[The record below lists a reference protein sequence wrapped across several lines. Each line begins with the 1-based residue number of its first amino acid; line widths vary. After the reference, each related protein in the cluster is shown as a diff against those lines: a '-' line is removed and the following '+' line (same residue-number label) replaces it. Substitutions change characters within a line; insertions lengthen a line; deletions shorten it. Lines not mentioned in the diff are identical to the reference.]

1 MKTSLSGAL
10 PALVCAAVLALPSG
24 EAGAQRNQCGALS
37 SGAAT
42 CANQAYTAAD
52 GGIRYDVADGWVN
65 GVAGDVGLTVTGGA
79 ATTITSP
86 TAAAGGWASGIVL
99 RTAVQGSGDAT
110 SRTVT
115 LNAGLDAGAGAPAVV
130 IAQSNNILTGGFDNS
145 GVVIHQRGNAADA
158 TTVTLG
164 SNVAIG
170 TSMAPMKKFGVTVLV
185 EIGTNTA
192 TQTIASAATI
202 HSTEWGLMMDNR
214 GRGNTAI
221 TNTGS
226 ITTEATGG
234 TIYNKS
240 GIRVLDWSGNRGANR
255 TADTTTTVTNS
266 GAITVSAAGAHG
278 IHVDADGLGLYR
290 VVHSGTGTK
299 KIMAS
304 GENGHGIYVNASF
317 HDGAAGTD
325 AVGIESS
332 GDITASG
339 ENARGIFVNAIRSG
353 AAGAIDIT
361 ASAGTIT
368 AGSNTG
374 EGDAGIWVVNIGAG
388 AITVANSATIAA
400 STFGVFA
407 NSRGAGGAVTVTHSA
422 GAITSRRGVGI
433 AAVVG
438 NANSRGNT
446 SDVTVNVTGGSVTA
460 SPIRNSVAISAHTW
474 GTGSVNV
481 DVDAG
486 ATLTSKNNV
495 GVFAVIEDNPNNRAG
510 GIAID
515 QAGAISGRGGVYA
528 LVTPHASDTVRADSA
543 QPVIDVTW
551 TGTFTQFDRGADVVQ
566 ANNLIHALEIDH
578 ESTVKDILRVGGGS
592 GILAEVMSWRTA
604 SHVVSQADK
613 QTIADAAAADAILDS
628 TSGDMAKLKSKILQ
642 EIEEALANTGYT
654 IAGVDTTG
662 VDISDDD
669 QLAMWLKGRSDR
681 AAVMTHALQYAF
693 TEQEKTLLRALANGG
708 DVTGALSRLETA
720 IGTLP
725 TGYRARVM
733 EIARYHNDGNIRIMV
748 NAPSSMNGMNG
759 TSRIVSA
766 TDGVR
771 AIFAFADDRNGS
783 IEVTVGQGVEITGG
797 GAGIYVANAGFASD
811 GVRKQH
817 VTVHGTVTGGTDAA
831 VHLAGG
837 GRLTVGRTGR
847 VLAGSSGKAVLVND
861 PGRAEIDV
869 HGLVRGGSDAAIHL
883 AGGGRLTVGRTGQ
896 VLAGSSGKAVLADDP
911 GRAEIDV
918 HGLVRGGSDAAIHLA
933 GGGRLTVGRT
943 GQVLAGSS
951 GKAVLADDPG
961 RAEIDVHGLVR
972 GGSDAAIHLAGGG
985 RLTVGR
991 TGQVLAGS
999 SGKAVLADDPGRAE
1013 IHVHGLVRGAPGA
1026 LAAVH
1031 LTGSGTVTVGL
1042 NGRIEPN
1049 GAEHPIYFD
1058 DAGELV
1064 LPVAPNTRQ
1073 TPETRAEIH
1082 KRVGGT
1088 IGAADGA
1095 RIVVSYPEFVDG
1107 SPTGHSVSL
1116 PIEDLDEWWSQ
1127 DTEEPDITPPPDN
1140 KPREKEPPPR
1150 TFNCEGTMDK
1160 RCRLYE
1166 ALPSVLLAMNALP
1179 ARDARLSAARDA
1191 NGGWALVEGASSEWK
1206 AESATQPGGVAYDLR
1221 GHGVRAGVELAAGE
1235 RLRVGVSAH
1244 HLRGNAKM
1252 SPVGEIELS
1261 GAGAGVNAAFAE
1273 DGFYA
1278 DAQAAVT
1285 WFDAKLSSA
1294 GRGVLE
1300 NDANGV
1306 GYALGLE
1313 AGKRI
1318 DVSRALSVTPRA
1330 GLEWSDASM
1339 SSFVF
1344 IDNVGSGVRVSVD
1357 EAQALT
1363 GRVGARVEAAP
1374 SGDDGVLLFGALDVS
1389 HLLSQGAGARVADT
1403 ALKTT
1408 SEETGL
1414 RAGLG
1419 ASWSGD
1425 EGFSLQGAAH
1435 YAASGG
1441 DNRGFGGSLSLAM
1454 RF

>member
-115 LNAGLDAGAGAPAVV
+115 LDAGLDAGAGAPAVV
-130 IAQSNNILTGGFDNS
+130 ITQSNNILTGGFDNS

-325 AVGIESS
+325 AVRIESS

-361 ASAGTIT
+361 ASAGTIR

-486 ATLTSKNNV
+486 ATLTSENNV
-495 GVFAVIEDNPNNRAG
+495 GIFAVIEDNPKNRTG
-510 GIAID
+510 GIVID
-515 QAGAISGRGGVYA
+515 QAGTISGRGGVYA
-528 LVTPHASDTVRADSA
+528 LVTPRITGATRAN
-543 QPVIDVTW
+543 QRVVDVTW
-551 TGTFTQFDRGADVVQ
+551 TGTFTQSDRGADVVQ
-566 ANNLIHALEIDH
+566 ANNLGHALEIDH
-578 ESTVKDILRVGGGS
+578 EATAKELFRVGGRA
-592 GILAEVMSWRTA
+592 GIQAEVMSWRIA
-604 SHVVSQADK
+604 SHAVSVADK
-613 QTIADAAAADAILDS
+613 PDIADADAADAILDS
-628 TSGDMAKLKSKILQ
+628 TSGDMADLKRNILR
-642 EIEEALANTGYT
+642 EIREALTNTSYT

-662 VDISDDD
+662 VDIDDD
-669 QLAMWLKGRSDR
+669 NKLAEWLKGRSDR
-681 AAVMTHALQYAF
+681 VTVMEQALQYAF
-693 TEQEKTLLRALANGG
+693 NEQERAVLEALADGN
-708 DVTGALSRLETA
+708 DANLATALNELEA
-720 IGTLP
+720 AVGTLP
-725 TGYRARVM
+725 NEYRSDVMAIAGYR
-733 EIARYHNDGNIRIMV
+733 NDGNIHIEV
-748 NAPSSMNGMNG
+748 NAPSGMSGMNI
-759 TSRIVSA
+759 TERIVSA
-766 TDGVR
+766 TDAVR
-771 AIFAFADDRNGS
+771 AMFAFADDDNGS
-783 IEVTVGQGVEITGG
+783 IHVIVGEGAKITGG
-797 GAGIYVANAGFASD
+797 RAGIYVANAGF
-811 GVRKQH
+811 GNGNVRRQH
-817 VTVHGTVTGGTDAA
+817 VEVHGTVTGGSDAA

-847 VLAGSSGKAVLVND
+847 VLAGSSGRAVLVND
-861 PGRAEIDV
+861 PGRAEITVD
-869 HGLVRGGSDAAIHL
+869 GLVRGG
-883 AGGGRLTVGRTGQ
+883 
-896 VLAGSSGKAVLADDP
+896 
-911 GRAEIDV
+911 
-918 HGLVRGGSDAAIHLA
+918 
-933 GGGRLTVGRT
+933 
-943 GQVLAGSS
+943 
-951 GKAVLADDPG
+951 
-961 RAEIDVHGLVR
+961 
-972 GGSDAAIHLAGGG
+972 
-985 RLTVGR
+985 
-991 TGQVLAGS
+991 
-999 SGKAVLADDPGRAE
+999 
-1013 IHVHGLVRGAPGA
+1013 PGA
-1026 LAAVH
+1026 VAAVH
-1031 LTGSGTVTVGL
+1031 LTGGGRVTVGPDGL
-1042 NGRIEPN
+1042 IQAN
-1049 GAEHPIYFD
+1049 GAECAISSAECERSGADDHTIEVTFPTEIPISQHTQATRDEIRKQRVEGAIKGGRIVYRYV
-1058 DAGELV
+1058 ELV
-1064 LPVAPNTRQ
+1064 
-1073 TPETRAEIH
+1073 
-1082 KRVGGT
+1082 
-1088 IGAADGA
+1088 DGKT
-1095 RIVVSYPEFVDG
+1095 
-1107 SPTGHSVSL
+1107 TGHSVSGVSVR
-1116 PIEDLDEWWSQ
+1116 PDN
-1127 DTEEPDITPPPDN
+1127 EEEGGPPPDEGP
-1140 KPREKEPPPR
+1140 KPEPRRMEPPVR
-1150 TFNCEGTMDK
+1150 TAFNCEETTDK

-1179 ARDARLSAARDA
+1179 ARDDRLSAARDA

-1221 GHGVRAGVELAAGE
+1221 EHGMRAGVEIAAGE

-1252 SPVGEIELS
+1252 SPIGEIELS

-1318 DVSRALSVTPRA
+1318 DVSGALSVTPRA
-1330 GLEWSDASM
+1330 ALEWSDASL
-1339 SSFVF
+1339 STFAF
-1344 IDNVGSGVRVSVD
+1344 IDNVGSGVAVSVD

-1374 SGDDGVLLFGALDVS
+1374 SGADGVLLFGALDVS
-1389 HLLSQGAGARVADT
+1389 HLLSQGAGARAADT

-1408 SEETGL
+1408 SEKTGL

-1419 ASWSGD
+1419 ASRRWGED
-1425 EGFSLQGAAH
+1425 YSLQGAAH

-1441 DNRGFGGSLSLAM
+1441 DNSGFGGSLSLAM

>member
-1 MKTSLSGAL
+1 MNMIAGVPARLSRNETAPRRGGGGRMKTSLSGAL

-115 LNAGLDAGAGAPAVV
+115 LDAGAGAPAVV

-771 AIFAFADDRNGS
+771 AIFAFADDNNGS
-783 IEVTVGQGVEITGG
+783 IEVTVGEGAEITGG
-797 GAGIYVANAGFASD
+797 RAGIYVANAGFASD

-869 HGLVRGGSDAAIHL
+869 HGLVRGG
-883 AGGGRLTVGRTGQ
+883 
-896 VLAGSSGKAVLADDP
+896 P
-911 GRAEIDV
+911 
-918 HGLVRGGSDAAIHLA
+918 
-933 GGGRLTVGRT
+933 
-943 GQVLAGSS
+943 
-951 GKAVLADDPG
+951 
-961 RAEIDVHGLVR
+961 
-972 GGSDAAIHLAGGG
+972 
-985 RLTVGR
+985 
-991 TGQVLAGS
+991 
-999 SGKAVLADDPGRAE
+999 
-1013 IHVHGLVRGAPGA
+1013 GAP
-1026 LAAVH
+1026 AAVH
-1031 LTGSGTVTVGL
+1031 LTGGGTVTVGL
-1042 NGRIEPN
+1042 TGRIHAN
-1049 GAEHPIYFD
+1049 GAEHAIRGD
-1058 DAGELV
+1058 DATV
-1064 LPVAPNTRQ
+1064 VVVHT
-1073 TPETRAEIH
+1073 ETRVAELTQASALAAIRE
-1082 KRVGGT
+1082 RVDGT
-1088 IGAADGA
+1088 IGAGEDA
-1095 RIVVSYPEFVDG
+1095 RVLARFAEIVDG
-1107 SPTGHSVSL
+1107 VPSGHSRTVPVGENGAAAVDTL
-1116 PIEDLDEWWSQ
+1116 PVTLEIEEDEPE
-1127 DTEEPDITPPPDN
+1127 DPPPAPPKPPARTPTATPPADPFD
-1140 KPREKEPPPR
+1140 
-1150 TFNCEGTMDK
+1150 CDDAMDG
-1160 RCRLYE
+1160 RCSLYE

-1179 ARDARLSAARDA
+1179 ARDARLSATRDA

-1206 AESATQPGGVAYDLR
+1206 AASATRPGGVAYDLR

-1294 GRGVLE
+1294 THGVLSRQS
-1300 NDANGV
+1300 DTNGV

-1330 GLEWSDASM
+1330 ALEWSDASM

-1344 IDNVGSGVRVSVD
+1344 IDRVGSGVRVSVD

-1419 ASWSGD
+1419 ASWSGTRA
-1425 EGFSLQGAAH
+1425 FRSRARRITPRAAATT
-1435 YAASGG
+1435 AAS
-1441 DNRGFGGSLSLAM
+1441 AAP
-1454 RF
+1454 

>member
-24 EAGAQRNQCGALS
+24 EAGARDECGALT

-42 CANQAYTAAD
+42 CADAAYA
-52 GGIRYDVADGWVN
+52 GGIRYDAADGWVN
-65 GVAGDVGLTVTGGA
+65 GVGGDVALTVTGGA
-79 ATTITSP
+79 ATTITSS
-86 TAAAGGWASGIVL
+86 TTAAGGWASGIVL
-99 RTAVQGSGDAT
+99 RTSEQSPIGST
-110 SRTVT
+110 TRTVT
-115 LNAGLDAGAGAPAVV
+115 LDAGVGTGMPAVV
-130 IAQSNNILTGGFDNS
+130 IAQGSNTLTGGFDNS
-145 GVVIHQRGNAADA
+145 GVVIHQRGRLADA

-170 TSMAPMKKFGVTVLV
+170 TAETPMKKFGVTVLV
-185 EIGTNTA
+185 ETA
-192 TQTIASAATI
+192 GNSGAQTIASAATI
-202 HSTEWGLMMDNR
+202 HSREWGLMMDNR
-214 GRGNTAI
+214 GEGNTEV
-221 TNTGS
+221 TNSGS
-226 ITTEATGG
+226 ITTSETGG
-234 TIYNKS
+234 NAYWKS
-240 GIRVLDWSGNRGANR
+240 GIRVLDWSGNRGVNR

-278 IHVDADGLGLYR
+278 IHVDADG
-290 VVHSGTGTK
+290 SGTYEIVHGVAGEDGTVAGT
-299 KIMAS
+299 IAAS
-304 GENGHGIYVNASF
+304 GADGHGIYVDAGHRGNEAAVEIASR
-317 HDGAAGTD
+317 
-325 AVGIESS
+325 

-339 ENARGIFVNAIRSG
+339 SNGRGIYVRGSTDG
-353 AAGAIDIT
+353 ALSIA

-368 AGSNTG
+368 AGSETG
-374 EGDAGIWVVNIGAG
+374 EGDAGIWVTNSDAG
-388 AITVANSATIAA
+388 AITVANSATIEA
-400 STFGVFA
+400 STYGILAHHTDNSASA
-407 NSRGAGGAVTVTHSA
+407 NDTDSPADAIRVTHST
-422 GAITSRRGVGI
+422 GAITSARGIGI
-433 AAVVG
+433 SAVIG
-438 NANSRGNT
+438 TRNT
-446 SDVTVNVTGGSVTA
+446 SKNPHNVTVNVTGGSVTA
-460 SPIRNSVAISAHTW
+460 SPTRNRVAIAARTF

-481 DVDAG
+481 NVGRG
-486 ATLTSKNNV
+486 AALTARNNV
-495 GVFAVIEDNPNNRAG
+495 GIFAVIENSPNNRAG

-515 QAGAISGRGGVYA
+515 QAGTISGQGGVYA
-528 LVTPHASDTVRADSA
+528 LVTPHAEGAPRADSA

-551 TGTFTQFDRGADVVQ
+551 TGTFTQVDRGADVVQ
-566 ANNLIHALEIDH
+566 ANNLGHALEIDH
-578 ESTVKDILRVGGGS
+578 ESTATEFFRVGGGP

-604 SHVVSQADK
+604 SHLVSRADTP
-613 QTIADAAAADAILDS
+613 TIANDAAADAILDS
-628 TSGDMAKLKSKILQ
+628 TSGDMADLKSKILG
-642 EIEEALANTGYT
+642 EIREALTNTGYT

-662 VDISDDD
+662 VDISDDN

-681 AAVMTHALQYAF
+681 VTVMTQALRWAF
-693 TEQEKTLLRALANGG
+693 TEQERAVLEALANGG
-708 DVTGALSRLETA
+708 DVAGALSRLKA
-720 IGTLP
+720 AVGTLP
-725 TGYRARVM
+725 TDYESEVMAVAGYR
-733 EIARYHNDGNIRIMV
+733 HDGNIRIVV
-748 NAPSSMNGMNG
+748 NKPMNDE
-759 TSRIVSA
+759 SDAERIVSA

-771 AIFAFADDRNGS
+771 AIFAFADDHNGA
-783 IEVTVGQGVEITGG
+783 IEVTVGQGAEITGG
-797 GAGIYVANAGFASD
+797 RAGIYVANAGIGSD

-817 VTVHGTVTGGTDAA
+817 VTVHGTVTGGSDSA

-837 GRLTVGRTGR
+837 GKLTVGRTGR

-869 HGLVRGGSDAAIHL
+869 HGLVRGG
-883 AGGGRLTVGRTGQ
+883 
-896 VLAGSSGKAVLADDP
+896 P
-911 GRAEIDV
+911 
-918 HGLVRGGSDAAIHLA
+918 
-933 GGGRLTVGRT
+933 
-943 GQVLAGSS
+943 
-951 GKAVLADDPG
+951 
-961 RAEIDVHGLVR
+961 
-972 GGSDAAIHLAGGG
+972 
-985 RLTVGR
+985 
-991 TGQVLAGS
+991 
-999 SGKAVLADDPGRAE
+999 
-1013 IHVHGLVRGAPGA
+1013 GAP
-1026 LAAVH
+1026 AAVH
-1031 LTGSGTVTVGL
+1031 LTGGGTVTVGL
-1042 NGRIEPN
+1042 TGRIHAN
-1049 GAEHPIYFD
+1049 GAEHAIRGD
-1058 DAGELV
+1058 DATV
-1064 LPVAPNTRQ
+1064 VVVHT
-1073 TPETRAEIH
+1073 ETRVAELTQASALAAISE
-1082 KRVGGT
+1082 RVNGT
-1088 IGAADGA
+1088 IGAGEDAQVLA
-1095 RIVVSYPEFVDG
+1095 RLAEIVDG
-1107 SPTGHSVSL
+1107 VPSGHSRTVPVGEDGTAAVDTL
-1116 PIEDLDEWWSQ
+1116 PVTL
-1127 DTEEPDITPPPDN
+1127 EEPEDPPTPPEAP
-1140 KPREKEPPPR
+1140 KQPSPMRTETPPADP
-1150 TFNCEGTMDK
+1150 FDCDDAMDG
-1160 RCRLYE
+1160 RCSLYE

-1206 AESATQPGGVAYDLR
+1206 AASATRPGGVAYDLR

-1285 WFDAKLSSA
+1285 WFDAELSSA
-1294 GRGVLE
+1294 AHGVLSRQS
-1300 NDANGV
+1300 DANGV

-1339 SSFVF
+1339 SSFAF
-1344 IDNVGSGVRVSVD
+1344 TDRVGSGVRVSVD